1 MRSLQ
6 AVGMFPMCVL
16 ISFQT
21 ILQSPGNS
29 LKQEELD
36 SDSAALRAGFS
47 QHKAVA
53 WQGQDMGEP
62 K

>member
-6 AVGMFPMCVL
+6 AVGMFPMCML

-53 WQGQDMGEP
+53 WQGQDMEEP

>member
-1 MRSLQ
+1 
-6 AVGMFPMCVL
+6 MCVL

-29 LKQEELD
+29 LKQEELG
-36 SDSAALRAGFS
+36 SVSAALKAGFS